1 MLIAMSMPILL
12 SEYFDSATGKDY
24 GVGFWT
30 KLKLAFVMAQNRK
43 RVTTGSHFLE
53 HLLMAT
59 QILKVPKSLPGDV
72 VECGSYKGGS
82 ATNLSLVCA
91 LCDRKLQIFDSFDG
105 LPEPGEGDQEH
116 VLLRLQTVHSY
127 KQGAWCGTFSE
138 VQRNIDRY
146 GRLSSCNLNPGYFE
160 DSLPEFKTPCVLV
173 FADVDLTRS
182 LETCLRYLWPL
193 LQDGCCFFTH
203 EAQHAEISSLFF
215 DRTWWHSNL
224 SCSAP
229 GLIGAGTGIG
239 LVPAAGG
246 FKSDLAYTVKNPAV
260 RNFRQDPQTGIVR

>member
-1 MLIAMSMPILL
+1 LDEAQVDFCDGAKPKARHHRFALFGTFIDGHPNFESSEVAARRRSGMRILQGW
-12 SEYFDSATGKDY
+12 E
-24 GVGFWT
+24 
-30 KLKLAFVMAQNRK
+30 R
-43 RVTTGSHFLE
+43 HE
-53 HLLMAT
+53 
-59 QILKVPKSLPGDV
+59 
-72 VECGSYKGGS
+72 
-82 ATNLSLVCA
+82 SLVGVCIVY
-91 LCDRKLQIFDSFDG
+91 RKLQIFDSFDG

-239 LVPAAGG
+239 LLPAAGG

-260 RNFRQDPQTGIVR
+260 RNFREDPQTGIVR

>member
-1 MLIAMSMPILL
+1 MNSDSACQVRNSEVCVSTGARSRARTSPSVISRLWNRMLIAMSMPILL
-12 SEYFDSATGKDY
+12 SEYFDSVTGKDY

-138 VQRNIDRY
+138 VQR
-146 GRLSSCNLNPGYFE
+146 
-160 DSLPEFKTPCVLV
+160 
-173 FADVDLTRS
+173 
-182 LETCLRYLWPL
+182 
-193 LQDGCCFFTH
+193 
-203 EAQHAEISSLFF
+203 
-215 DRTWWHSNL
+215 
-224 SCSAP
+224 
-229 GLIGAGTGIG
+229 
-239 LVPAAGG
+239 
-246 FKSDLAYTVKNPAV
+246 
-260 RNFRQDPQTGIVR
+260 